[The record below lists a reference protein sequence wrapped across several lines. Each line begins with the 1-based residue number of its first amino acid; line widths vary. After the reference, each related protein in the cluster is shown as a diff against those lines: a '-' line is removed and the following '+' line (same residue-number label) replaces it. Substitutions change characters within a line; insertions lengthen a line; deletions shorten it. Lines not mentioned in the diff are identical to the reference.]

1 MNGILWFKHSPP
13 NGPSVD
19 LISPILIKQWFH
31 FSTSSQAPLL
41 GSHSAAWLVSQ
52 HMQIWIKGGR
62 TTRQR
67 RVCWYPSQ
75 CEARGPSHH
84 RWEKEIGGPSRP
96 SAYYPEASFGACQS
110 HIGTC
115 THTRARACTRTCRSK
130 PLHPPPPHS
139 MSCEVKDVFGLLENK
154 NPNAFTATLSL
165 TLIAPS
171 KTCQRGHV
179 FLIRL
184 MGNWSVKSNH

>member
-1 MNGILWFKHSPP
+1 MNGILWFKHSPL

-19 LISPILIKQWFH
+19 LISPMLIKQWFH
-31 FSTSSQAPLL
+31 FSTSSLAPLL

-52 HMQIWIKGGR
+52 HMQIWSKGGC

-96 SAYYPEASFGACQS
+96 PVYYPLRPLLEHGS
-110 HIGTC
+110 HIHAYDTRAHTHIHTL
-115 THTRARACTRTCRSK
+115 THTDLNHFTCPLHSTCRK
-130 PLHPPPPHS
+130 
-139 MSCEVKDVFGLLENK
+139 VKDVFGRYENK
-154 NPNAFTATLSL
+154 
-165 TLIAPS
+165 IS
-171 KTCQRGHV
+171 KLLQIPCH
-179 FLIRL
+179 
-184 MGNWSVKSNH
+184 